1 MFGALA
7 MFANIGL
14 SLILIKFIGDSA
26 SLERGPFAGL
36 ALANA
41 LTTSVEALILTYILQ
56 LRVRGSWVKELIEG
70 VLKMVTAAGVMGVLV
85 YLTLDVLEQYSD
97 WLNLILVIV
106 LGFLTYLIISLILKL
121 DEITQSI
128 NFLLRKLSQN

>member
-1 MFGALA
+1 M
-7 MFANIGL
+7 
-14 SLILIKFIGDSA
+14 
-26 SLERGPFAGL
+26 
-36 ALANA
+36 
-41 LTTSVEALILTYILQ
+41 EALILTYILQ